1 MTEIKNSPKPNVDVH
16 QNYKRLDR
24 KLLFFNFWPSSKKGK
39 KRKTTTTKQANMK
52 RASSA
57 FMENNLRT
65 FVQIDKGQVS
75 STVLNI

>member
-1 MTEIKNSPKPNVDVH
+1 MTEINNSPKPNVNVH

-24 KLLFFNFWPSSKKGK
+24 KSMFFNFWPSSKKDK
-39 KRKTTTTKQANMK
+39 KRKTTTTTKQTNMK

-75 STVLNI
+75 STVY